1 MWTLKKISTNEV
13 LLESAS
19 LPENWGPIFGL
30 EGIKDRLSDL
40 AWLGNDFKDQGW
52 FETETVTQTVVD
64 NYALEWNKAKVI
76 LQDTDWTMLK
86 DAPITNEKQ
95 QEFKEYRKKIR
106 NIKSSKGF
114 PDNITW
120 PSCPEV

>member
-1 MWTLKKISTNEV
+1 MWKLKNISTNEV
-13 LLESAS
+13 LLESLS

-30 EGIKDRLSDL
+30 EGIKDKLNDLS
-40 AWLGNDFKDQGW
+40 WLGDDFKDQGW
-52 FETETVTQTVVD
+52 FETEVIVD
-64 NYALEWNKAKVI
+64 NSALEWNRAKVI

-95 QEFKEYRKKIR
+95 QQFKDYRKKIR
-106 NIKSSKGF
+106 DIKSSEGF
-114 PDNITW
+114 PDNIIW